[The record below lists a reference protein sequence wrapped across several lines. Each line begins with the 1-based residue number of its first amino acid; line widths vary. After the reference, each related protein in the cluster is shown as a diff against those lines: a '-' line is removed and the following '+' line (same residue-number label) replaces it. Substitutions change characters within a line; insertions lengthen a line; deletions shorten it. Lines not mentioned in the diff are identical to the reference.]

1 MELEFNRKKKD
12 KQTGIRIT
20 AEEYKQIKKIAKE
33 NKVSFSEAASV
44 LIRSALKNIK

>member
-1 MELEFNRKKKD
+1 MELEFNRKPKN

-20 AEEYKQIKKIAKE
+20 TEEYNQIKRIAKE
-33 NKVSFSEAASV
+33 NKVSFSEASSA